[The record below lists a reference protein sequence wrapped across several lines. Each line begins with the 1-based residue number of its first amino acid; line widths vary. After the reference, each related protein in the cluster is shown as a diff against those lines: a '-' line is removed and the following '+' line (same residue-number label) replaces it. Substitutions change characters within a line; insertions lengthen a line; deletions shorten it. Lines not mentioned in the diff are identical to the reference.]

1 MHDMALAAAKLG
13 RKATCKS
20 YLAQKNT
27 HDSAVAQYAGL
38 ISTLVQQQT
47 VQVWKAPPKMPHRG
61 HRRRN
66 DDNATGHFNSPP

>member
-47 VQVWKAPPKMPHRG
+47 VQVRKQGVTHAEGRSGIGDEGALTPV
-61 HRRRN
+61 
-66 DDNATGHFNSPP
+66 S